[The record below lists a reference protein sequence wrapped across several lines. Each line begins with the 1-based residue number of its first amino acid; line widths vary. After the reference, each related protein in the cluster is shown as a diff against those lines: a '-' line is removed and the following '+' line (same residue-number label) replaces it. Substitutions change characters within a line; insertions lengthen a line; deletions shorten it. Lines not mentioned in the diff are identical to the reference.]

1 MDKKLLIGW
10 KEWCAL
16 PELSIPAIKVKV
28 DTGAKTS
35 ALHAHSIELVKKRGK
50 PFVEFIVPALPK
62 KYNIEKY
69 CCVPFYDRR
78 TITSSNGEKETR
90 YVIMTEFEIAGRV
103 IDIELTLT
111 DRSELQFP
119 MLLGREALQQFAFI
133 DPSAKYRQGKL
144 SLRDAV
150 KLY

>member
-35 ALHAHSIELVKKRGK
+35 ALHAHSIALIKKRGK

-62 KYNIEKY
+62 KYKIEQY
-69 CCVPFYDRR
+69 CCVPFYDLR
-78 TITSSNGEKETR
+78 TIISSNGEKETR

-144 SLRDAV
+144 SLRDAA